1 MESDKTKL
9 NNSNKQSKT
18 FNLTAEQIGEDK
30 CENDCVLVNLLLEV
44 RSGLGNLTS
53 VVVAH
58 SQGLRIVN

>member
-30 CENDCVLVNLLLEV
+30 CENEASFEEQRIEFFLESAFKP
-44 RSGLGNLTS
+44 RM
-53 VVVAH
+53 
-58 SQGLRIVN
+58 